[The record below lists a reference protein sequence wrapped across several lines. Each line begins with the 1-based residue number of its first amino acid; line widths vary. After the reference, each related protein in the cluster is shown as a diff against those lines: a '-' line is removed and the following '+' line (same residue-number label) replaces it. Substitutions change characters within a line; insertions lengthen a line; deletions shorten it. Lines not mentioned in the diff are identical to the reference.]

1 MDTSFLRNAGSE
13 LPGWPVG
20 SAVEWVMTTGR
31 QSGRTADLLDGLSS
45 LLTDLGAPVWR
56 TRFTYWT
63 LHPLVRAYVAIWL
76 RDRGSTEERFAK
88 HGFQS
93 GPMFVGSPFE
103 HVTLSG
109 QPFRRKLD
117 DLGPDDHRILSEIAE
132 DGGTDYT
139 AMPLM
144 FSDGEINI
152 FAIATDQPGGFSE
165 DDLKKFNMLCV
176 ALAPV
181 IETQAAYR
189 TTRTILNTYLGTRS
203 GDKVL
208 DGQIKRGDGEEITAA
223 IWFNDLRR
231 STELTELDSPDKALE
246 ILNDYFAAV
255 HEVISEHRGE
265 VLRFIGDAMLAVFP
279 VDDASATA
287 CRDACQRASDAATEA
302 MAAIGTLNETRDW
315 ADMFKVEMGVGLTM
329 GTVVYGNIGAPT
341 RLEFTVMGTAANL
354 AARVESM
361 TKETGHSILLTDAI
375 GQNLDAPPRSLGS
388 FDLRGF
394 DEPLELFTLPEGAS
408 RLPNEPD

>member
-1 MDTSFLRNAGSE
+1 MDTSYLRDAGTE

-20 SAVEWVMTTGR
+20 PALEWVVTTGR
-31 QSGRTADLLDGLSS
+31 RSTTTADLLDGLSAK
-45 LLTDLGAPVWR
+45 LLELGAPIWR
-56 TRFTYWT
+56 TRLTYWT

-117 DLGPDDHRILSEIAE
+117 EIQPDDHRILSEIAG

-139 AMPLM
+139 AMPLV
-144 FSDGEINI
+144 FSNGEINI
-152 FAIATDQPGGFSE
+152 FAIAADKAGGFE
-165 DDLKKFNMLCV
+165 NADLQKFAMLCTI
-176 ALAPV
+176 LAPV

-189 TTRTILNTYLGTRS
+189 TTRTILNTYLGSRS

-231 STELTELDSPDKALE
+231 STLLTEVASPDKALE

-255 HEVISEHRGE
+255 HESISNHRGE

-279 VDDASATA
+279 VDDDGDTA
-287 CRDACQRASDAATEA
+287 NAEACQRALGAATESLT
-302 MAAIGTLNETRDW
+302 AISELNETRDW
-315 ADMFKVEMGVGLTM
+315 AEIFRVEMGIGLTL
-329 GTVVYGNIGAPT
+329 GTVIYGNIGAPT

-361 TKETGHSILLTDAI
+361 TKETGYPILLTEAI
-375 GQNLDAPPRSLGS
+375 GANISTPLELVGT
-388 FDLRGF
+388 FELRGF
-394 DEPLELFTLPEGAS
+394 DEALELFS
-408 RLPNEPD
+408 VK